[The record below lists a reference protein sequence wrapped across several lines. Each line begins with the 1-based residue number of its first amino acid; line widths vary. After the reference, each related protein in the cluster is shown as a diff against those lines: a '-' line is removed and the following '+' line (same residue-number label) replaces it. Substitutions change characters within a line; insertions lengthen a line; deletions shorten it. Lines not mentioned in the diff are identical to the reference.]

1 MKITV
6 TVIKADVGGIG
17 GHTRPSDG
25 LLNAV
30 RNLVKPQVRKD
41 GKGLLIDSYIGYC
54 GDDIHI
60 VMTHTKGVNNSQVH
74 GLAWRAFEA
83 ATRVAK
89 SEGLYGAGQD
99 LLKDSFSGNVKGM
112 GPGVAEMTFDERP
125 NEAFTIYA
133 ADKTEPGAFNYPFY
147 RMFVDTLSNTGLI
160 VNQNLSKGVRISV
173 MDVEKGKIATL
184 NMWEDKPTLEAALM
198 YPGRYVVSTVT
209 TKDNQPI
216 LAASTDRLHN
226 IAGTYVGKDDPI
238 CIIRTQKDFPATEEA
253 GAAFNNPHLVA
264 GNTRGSHHMPLMPVK
279 LNSPASINYAI
290 PIVSALVFSMHNGIL
305 TGPVDGFES
314 VDWDYVRNIA
324 MRRAMA
330 IRSQGFVHPATLV
343 PDELEYGVGYRARM
357 SILWSRMRPIPG
369 ASPNVKQGQKPNQNN
384 KPQQKQGQKPQ
395 QGQRPPQQNQQ
406 RPGQKPQQG
415 QRPPQQGQKSQQN
428 QQRPQQKQQQGNRPQ
443 QGQRPGQKPNQGNR
457 PQQNNRPQQGQQQ
470 KQGQRPQQQNQQR
483 PGQKPQQGQRPP
495 QQGQR
500 PQGQHPQQKQQG
512 NRPQQGQ
519 RPQQQGQKP
528 QQNQQRPQGQRPP
541 QQQKPQTPKPQT
553 APNTQVKSESKS
565 TEVKVKKPR
574 APRKKKT
581 DTATTKPAESTVSTT
596 STPKTETS
604 T

>member
-25 LLNAV
+25 LLTAV

-60 VMTHTKGVNNSQVH
+60 VMTHTKGDNNSQIH

-89 SEGLYGAGQD
+89 NEGLYGAGQD

-147 RMFVDTLSNTGLI
+147 RMFVDALSNTGLI
-160 VNQNLSKGVRISV
+160 VNQNLAKGVRISV
-173 MDVEKGKIATL
+173 MDVEKAKIATL

-198 YPGRYVVSTVT
+198 YPGRYVISTVS

-279 LNSPASINYAI
+279 INSPASINYAI

-305 TGPVDGFES
+305 TGPIDGFAS
-314 VDWDYVRNIA
+314 VDWDYVRNEA
-324 MRRAMA
+324 MKKAVA
-330 IRSQGFVHPATLV
+330 IRGQGFVHPATLV
-343 PDELEYGVGYRARM
+343 PDELEYGVGYKARM
-357 SILWSRMRPIPG
+357 SVLWSRMRPIPG
-369 ASPNVKQGQKPNQNN
+369 STPNAPK
-384 KPQQKQGQKPQ
+384 
-395 QGQRPPQQNQQ
+395 
-406 RPGQKPQQG
+406 PGQKP
-415 QRPPQQGQKSQQN
+415 
-428 QQRPQQKQQQGNRPQ
+428 QGNRPQ
-443 QGQRPGQKPNQGNR
+443 Q
-457 PQQNNRPQQGQQQ
+457 QGQQ
-470 KQGQRPQQQNQQR
+470 
-483 PGQKPQQGQRPP
+483 
-495 QQGQR
+495 
-500 PQGQHPQQKQQG
+500 H
-512 NRPQQGQ
+512 
-519 RPQQQGQKP
+519 
-528 QQNQQRPQGQRPP
+528 PQGQRPP
-541 QQQKPQTPKPQT
+541 QPGQKPQTTTPSTAEKPKIAKP
-553 APNTQVKSESKS
+553 ANAGVR
-565 TEVKVKKPR
+565 VKKPR
-574 APRKKKT
+574 APRKK
-581 DTATTKPAESTVSTT
+581 T
-596 STPKTETS
+596 SETS
-604 T
+604 PVKSTEDASSSKTSN